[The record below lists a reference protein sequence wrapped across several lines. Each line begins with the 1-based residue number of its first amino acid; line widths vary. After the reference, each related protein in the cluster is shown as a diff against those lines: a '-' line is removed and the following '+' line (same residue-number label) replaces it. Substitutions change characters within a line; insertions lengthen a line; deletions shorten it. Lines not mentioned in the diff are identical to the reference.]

1 MIAHICAFDFGALAD
16 RVIWMP
22 SHVSVSSIGKV
33 PHSGG
38 GCVTP
43 IMWRAN
49 RLADAL
55 AKIAAAATRLPAR
68 LLNQFGTA
76 GTLVRH
82 QCALLGVV
90 TKAANN
96 FSCVQIGEDG
106 SSKVTIRR
114 DSTAERPQ
122 FSRRSSRATDDG
134 PAAQPPRLI
143 SDAPAP
149 VHAVTISTSPAV
161 SSPQGSSGDT
171 GVSQRDTRRRF
182 AASVQSFKRK
192 AEERERLDSLVAA
205 KRLRPSSAP
214 PAALRMA
221 ELRARVAARADQ

>member
-1 MIAHICAFDFGALAD
+1 MLF
-16 RVIWMP
+16 RSP
-22 SHVSVSSIGKV
+22 SHLSVSSIGKV

-38 GCVTP
+38 GFVTP

-49 RLADAL
+49 RLAAL

-149 VHAVTISTSPAV
+149 VHDDTVSTLPLA
-161 SSPQGSSGDT
+161 SSPQGCSST
-171 GVSQRDTRRRF
+171 TAISQRDARRRLV
-182 AASVQSFKRK
+182 ASVQSSKRR
-192 AEERERLDSLVAA
+192 AEDRERLDSLVAA

-214 PAALRMA
+214 PATLRMA
-221 ELRARVAARADQ
+221 ELRARVAARAAP